1 MEGTKLWVDH
11 YRPRKVTDI
20 VQQDEVKKIVSNAI
34 QNNTL
39 GHMLFYG
46 SPGTGK
52 TTTAL
57 ALVKEMYCRSD
68 DVILNQKILQERVL
82 ELNAS
87 DERGIKVVR
96 EKIKTF
102 ASASL
107 NEHYQHVKA
116 QAVGIPPFKVIILD
130 EADALT
136 NDSQFALRRI
146 IEKYTHITRFI
157 LICNYVTKIITPL
170 SSRCMKLRF
179 QNISTESLKEIIRR
193 IKNITVD
200 DDCIEYIYKICNGDL
215 RKAINLIQRAS
226 YIDTIITKDIIEDIS
241 GHIPKVIIDN
251 IWGQLKETRD
261 IREILQIAK
270 NFCNNGYSTLCLIKC
285 LFDKVIN
292 DSSINDQDKANILIS
307 ISDIEH
313 CINDNANEYIQIIKL
328 FTLLNT

>member
-1 MEGTKLWVDH
+1 MEGIKLWVDH
-11 YRPRKVTDI
+11 YRPRKVVDI
-20 VQQDEVKKIVSNAI
+20 VQQEEVKKIVSNAI
-34 QNNTL
+34 DNNTL
-39 GHMLFYG
+39 THMLFYG

-57 ALVKEMYCRSD
+57 ALVKEMFCKSE
-68 DVILNQKILQERVL
+68 DVILNQKVLQERVL

-107 NEHYQHVKA
+107 NNHYQS
-116 QAVGIPPFKVIILD
+116 IPPFKVIILD

-179 QNISTESLKEIIRR
+179 QNISVDSLKEITQR
-193 IKNITVD
+193 IKKIHVN
-200 DDCIEYIYKICNGDL
+200 DDCIEYIYHICNGDL

-226 YIDTIITKDIIEDIS
+226 YINTNITREIIEDIS
-241 GHIPKVIIDN
+241 GHIPDHVIDD
-251 IWGQLKETRD
+251 IWKELKEITD
-261 IREILQIAK
+261 IRNIIK
-270 NFCNNGYSTLCLIKC
+270 VVKDFCNNGYSTLCLTRC
-285 LFDKVIN
+285 LFDKIIM
-292 DSSINDQDKANILIS
+292 DTNISETNKGNMLIS

-313 CINDNANEYIQIIKL
+313 YINDNANEYIQIIKL
-328 FTLLNT
+328 FTLINSFK